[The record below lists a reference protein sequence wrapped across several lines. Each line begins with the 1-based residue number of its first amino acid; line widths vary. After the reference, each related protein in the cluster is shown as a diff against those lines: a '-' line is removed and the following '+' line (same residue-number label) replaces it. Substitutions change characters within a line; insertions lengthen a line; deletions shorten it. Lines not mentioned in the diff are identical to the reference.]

1 MKDLKENIQKNNMK
15 KLVLSVI
22 LGMFCY
28 CTNNAMNEGEEEE
41 EEKPKEEENPE
52 EEGEITDIKKVL
64 KTMLFDQ
71 MDIEI
76 AISNIL
82 LDTREKI
89 YSAIKNN
96 EKKVTKKNVL
106 DFIINLY
113 TQDEQKQE
121 EFNDNIKKIEQ
132 YFHLE
137 EIKEEE
143 EECTKDNLTEIFWT
157 APETEDEIQE
167 VITEEEKKPIKE
179 YFNTIIKAENNL
191 STVFKSYYNAIKTQK
206 EEENEA
212 AKYED
217 ILGEIMKKC
226 CREET
231 KSDPVTNF
239 IKNLRNLWETKN
251 ENVKKNILLKIKR
264 RITLSDNVQEQEQD
278 LISFIKQKIEPLDEK
293 EGGCSPCCPCCD
305 CLKKNKN
312 QKVEVEESQHE
323 LE

>member
-1 MKDLKENIQKNNMK
+1 MKDLKENIKKNNMK
-15 KLVLSVI
+15 KLVLSVA

-28 CTNNAMNEGEEEE
+28 CTNNAMDEE
-41 EEKPKEEENPE
+41 PEEENPE

-64 KTMLFDQ
+64 VTMLFGQ

-89 YSAIKNN
+89 YSAIKKE
-96 EKKVTKKNVL
+96 EKEVTKKNVL
-106 DFIINLY
+106 DFIINIY
-113 TQDEQKQE
+113 TQDEQNEKGFQ
-121 EFNDNIKKIEQ
+121 DNINKIEQ

-137 EIKEEE
+137 EIKNDND
-143 EECTKDNLTEIFWT
+143 ECKDENLTETFWEKVEEGE
-157 APETEDEIQE
+157 AGEIGAAINEDE
-167 VITEEEKKPIKE
+167 KKTIKQ
-179 YFNTIIKAENNL
+179 YFNTIIKAENDL
-191 STVFKSYYNAIKTQK
+191 STVFKSYYNAIKTKK
-206 EEENEA
+206 EKANEA

-217 ILGEIMKKC
+217 ILGEIMKDC
-226 CREET
+226 CGEET
-231 KSDPVTNF
+231 KSYPVTNF
-239 IKNLRNLWETKN
+239 IKNLKNLWEVKN

-278 LISFIKQKIEPLDEK
+278 FISFIKQKIEPLDEK

-312 QKVEVEESQHE
+312 PEEDPQE
-323 LE
+323 EKQ

>member
-1 MKDLKENIQKNNMK
+1 MFNIIKNLKAYIQKNNMK
-15 KLVLSVI
+15 ILAISMA
-22 LGMFCY
+22 LGMLC
-28 CTNNAMNEGEEEE
+28 CCANNAMNEGGEEEE

-89 YSAIKNN
+89 YSAIKKE
-96 EKKVTKKNVL
+96 EKKITKKNVL
-106 DFIINLY
+106 DFIKKQY
-113 TQDEQKQE
+113 TTDEQNQKG
-121 EFNDNIKKIEQ
+121 FDDNINKIKQ

-137 EIKEEE
+137 EKKEEND
-143 EECTKDNLTEIFWT
+143 ECNEGKLTEIFWEKVEEGE
-157 APETEDEIQE
+157 AGEIGAAINEDEKEQ
-167 VITEEEKKPIKE
+167 IKQ

-206 EEENEA
+206 EKANEA

-226 CREET
+226 CGEET

-239 IKNLRNLWETKN
+239 IKNLRNLQEAKN
-251 ENVKKNILLKIKR
+251 KNVKENILLKIKR
-264 RITLSDNVQEQEQD
+264 RITLSDNVQEKEQD
-278 LISFIKQKIEPLDEK
+278 FKSFIKQKIVEEKK
-293 EGGCSPCCPCCD
+293 EGVCCHCCD
-305 CLKKNKN
+305 CF
-312 QKVEVEESQHE
+312 
-323 LE
+323 

>member
-15 KLVLSVI
+15 KLMLSAV
-22 LGMFCY
+22 LGMFCC
-28 CTNNAMNEGEEEE
+28 CTNNAAKGK
-41 EEKPKEEENPE
+41 EKENPE
-52 EEGEITDIKKVL
+52 EEGEITDLKKVL
-64 KTMLFDQ
+64 ETMLFDQ
-71 MDIEI
+71 MDIGI
-76 AISNIL
+76 AIRNIF

-89 YSAIKNN
+89 YSAIKKE

-157 APETEDEIQE
+157 APKTEDEIQE
-167 VITEEEKKPIKE
+167 VITEEEEKPIKK
-179 YFNTIIKAENNL
+179 YFNEIIKAENNL
-191 STVFKSYYNAIKTQK
+191 SRVFKSYYNAIKTQK
-206 EEENEA
+206 EKANEA

-226 CREET
+226 CGEET
-231 KSDPVTNF
+231 KSDPVSDF
-239 IKNLRNLWETKN
+239 IKNLENLWEAKN
-251 ENVKKNILLKIKR
+251 EDVKKDILLKIKR
-264 RITLSDNVQEQEQD
+264 RITLSDNIQKQAED
-278 LISFIKQKIEPLDEK
+278 FISFLKQKIGIEK
-293 EGGCSPCCPCCD
+293 KKEEEKKDSTKDGKPAEKGGWCTCCD
-305 CLKKNKN
+305 C
-312 QKVEVEESQHE
+312 
-323 LE
+323 

>member
-1 MKDLKENIQKNNMK
+1 MK
-15 KLVLSVI
+15 KLVLSAV
-22 LGMFCY
+22 LGMFFY

-41 EEKPKEEENPE
+41 ENPE
-52 EEGEITDIKKVL
+52 EEGEITDLKKVL
-64 KTMLFDQ
+64 KTMLFGQ
-71 MDIEI
+71 LDIEI
-76 AISNIL
+76 ATSNIL

-278 LISFIKQKIEPLDEK
+278 LISFIKQKIEPLDGKDKDKIKGNGDKPKVEK
-293 EGGCSPCCPCCD
+293 GGCCSCCD
-305 CLKKNKN
+305 CLENKKN
-312 QKVEVEESQHE
+312 QKVEVEESQHK
-323 LE
+323 LEQ